1 MAIIGCLGDV
11 VFTVSEATVRTLDN
25 MTWSG

>member
-11 VFTVSEATVRTLDN
+11 VFTVSEATVRTLEDRK
-25 MTWSG
+25 SVV